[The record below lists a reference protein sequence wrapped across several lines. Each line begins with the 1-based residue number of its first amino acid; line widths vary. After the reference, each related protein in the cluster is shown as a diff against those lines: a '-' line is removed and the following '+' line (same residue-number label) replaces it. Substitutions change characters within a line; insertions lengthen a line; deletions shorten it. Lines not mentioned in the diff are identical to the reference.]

1 MSEILESLQDSIEKE
16 IQKNKMKIA
25 EENFIY
31 DISNNKHIEKSTQS
45 KEMEKHAEKLI
56 KLMQDNVDNTD
67 KLKKVLEENNRLK
80 EELAKSKRYD
90 IKINSEDDIETNK
103 DI

>member
-1 MSEILESLQDSIEKE
+1 MSGLLELLQDSIEKE

-31 DISNNKHIEKSTQS
+31 DIANKKPVENSECSKKIEKCVEELVKRLQ
-45 KEMEKHAEKLI
+45 
-56 KLMQDNVDNTD
+56 NNTSND
-67 KLKKVLEENNRLK
+67 ILKKVLEENKRLK
-80 EELAKSKRYD
+80 EELAKSKRDY
-90 IKINSEDDIETNK
+90 IKINFDNDIETVK